1 MKLKIQNEV
10 VEVSEGKKTYC
21 LMLREFQTKV
31 REVKDFYEKGYKKFG
46 NLKNLVEGIGELT
59 DDTIEEAYKS
69 VSYLYEKYAKIKINS
84 DMFYKLF
91 LPKMEECF
99 GKFDDYYNEKYD
111 EFDQDRQD
119 KMAYRQARMDNR
131 ERWVGYNKA
140 GQQEANARN
149 FRSWAAHSARN
160 TVGNTA
166 TNISTNMKMNE
177 VYKDKEMIKEQLDAV
192 EKFCCIVFDYYLA
205 ETKEMENIPI
215 EVICSKDYEAAEKAF
230 REAKKME
237 VGSAESLAF
246 IKKSI
251 ETAPNKMDVYQYI
264 ISNYGDPDNAIC
276 EFAKEV
282 GIYLESWKEK
292 QAEEQVKK
300 DKVNDLSSEKKI
312 LDVIAA
318 IEKDCHHYGVCA
330 DTYTEELKKLWNKV
344 DEKLRTVEG
353 TLYETREESDAV
365 RKDINYLWEYS
376 MQNNMLG
383 EDFDLQSVVG
393 EISAN
398 IKTEAVKSNLAERI
412 NNLAAWQNLKNIQ
425 HASIEIA
432 SACPVYDKIKGELW
446 FGDLFSY
453 GKSFENL
460 RVLFADNNKN
470 AVLYDNGTMNKGKTG
485 LLFASNGIYFYS
497 KDGIET
503 IWLEDYEGIELSQ
516 GEIIIHKKTGDA
528 IKTGIKIKIE
538 QLNSFMV
545 CDLFDTIVRMC
556 RTIKNKDQVIED
568 TEVYFAVS
576 REKSN
581 KKVNKEDLTEE
592 DRKMLLGKKIWSG
605 IFAVIA
611 IVVVVFVFGRG
622 KKAPVEDTVENTEV
636 PAISET
642 EDSMTN
648 LPSEETSEYVD
659 SDIASD
665 SNGTEEMES
674 EEFLVQGN
682 LPEEYCNKYML
693 YNVDGDGYATL
704 EIYSIDRGGVGF
716 TSQAYTTFNGE
727 DIFLGG
733 ITDELAEW
741 DESYTMASGSTEY
754 GMYQIIFMTDNMIQL
769 SWDGQSYADGYIMD
783 YGYNSST
790 SSEFVLANSSEEY
803 LTMDDLNG
811 LSADDCKIARNEIYA
826 RHGRM
831 FNDESLQ
838 EYFNQCSWYEGFIQ
852 PDDFSQGML
861 NEVELANLQLI
872 SDYEE
877 EMGYK

>member
-10 VEVSEGKKTYC
+10 IEVSEEKKTYC
-21 LMLREFQTKV
+21 LMLKEFQTKV
-31 REVKDFYEKGYKKFG
+31 REVKEFYEKGYKKFG

-69 VSYLYEKYAKIKINS
+69 VAYLYEKYAKIKINS

-111 EFDQDRQD
+111 EFDQARQD

-192 EKFCCIVFDYYLA
+192 GKFCCAVFDYYLN
-205 ETKEMENIPI
+205 EVKKMENVPI
-215 EVICSKDYEAAEKAF
+215 EVIYSKDYQEAEKNF
-230 REAKKME
+230 KEVKKME
-237 VGSAESLAF
+237 VGSAESLTL

-282 GIYLESWKEK
+282 GIYLENWKEK

-312 LDVIAA
+312 LDVIAV

-353 TLYETREESDAV
+353 ILYETREESDAV

-383 EDFDLQSVVG
+383 EKFDLQSVVG

-398 IKTEAVKSNLAERI
+398 IKTEAVKNNLAERI

-425 HASIEIA
+425 HASMEIA

-460 RVLFADNNKN
+460 RVLFEDNNKN
-470 AVLYDNGTMNKGKTG
+470 AVLYDNGIMNKGKTG

-516 GEIIIHKKTGDA
+516 GEIIIHRKTGDA
-528 IKTGIKIKIE
+528 IKTGIQIKIE

-568 TEVYFAVS
+568 TEVYFTVS

-581 KKVNKEDLTEE
+581 KKVNKEDLTQE
-592 DRKMLLGKKIWSG
+592 DRQLLLGKKIWIG
-605 IFAVIA
+605 IL
-611 IVVVVFVFGRG
+611 IVVVAVIFMFIFGKG
-622 KKAPVEDTVENTEV
+622 KKDSTPATSTNVENITTDETKDEITTPVQSDTEEDTYSDAIIENADIDE
-636 PAISET
+636 SD
-642 EDSMTN
+642 EDN
-648 LPSEETSEYVD
+648 EE
-659 SDIASD
+659 
-665 SNGTEEMES
+665 ES
-674 EEFLVQGN
+674 TPFLVQGVDPYYYEKFYILYSDDGNSYVDLFLN
-682 LPEEYCNKYML
+682 LVDESGIYGEYSIYSYDEDIICSGELLGGWVQDVKDKIEASNEDGTFDLWFQDNETVVLQWNDIRYKE
-693 YNVDGDGYATL
+693 VDGSNDDLYSEYILPDSDSVYIQTSTL
-704 EIYSIDRGGVGF
+704 EDL
-716 TSQAYTTFNGE
+716 T
-727 DIFLGG
+727 
-733 ITDELAEW
+733 AE
-741 DESYTMASGSTEY
+741 
-754 GMYQIIFMTDNMIQL
+754 Q
-769 SWDGQSYADGYIMD
+769 
-783 YGYNSST
+783 
-790 SSEFVLANSSEEY
+790 
-803 LTMDDLNG
+803 
-811 LSADDCKIARNEIYA
+811 CKLARNEIYA
-826 RHGRM
+826 RHGRR
-831 FNDESLQ
+831 FNDESIQ
-838 EYFNQCSWYEGFIQ
+838 EYFDQCSWYEGTTA
-852 PDDFSQGML
+852 PEDFSEDVL
-861 NEVELANLQLI
+861 NDYEITNLQTI
-872 SDYEE
+872 SNYEE